1 MSSASTRPKSPI
13 GGGRSKGA
21 HDDPGLVRKL
31 TKHRREDLIRRRA
44 AQKDPTLRVS
54 EIDHHLAKVRRHNE
68 IVPDMARL
76 SIRTSLRCPR
86 ISKQNPL
93 RRRAR

>member
-1 MSSASTRPKSPI
+1 MVNRQQSSQPGDEA
-13 GGGRSKGA
+13 GRVTAPSRLGPETDKA
-21 HDDPGLVRKL
+21 
-31 TKHRREDLIRRRA
+31 RREDRFRWRA
-44 AQKDPTLRVS
+44 AQKDPTLRAS
-54 EIDHHLAKVRRHNE
+54 EIDHHLAKVRRHDE

-76 SIRTSLRCPR
+76 SIRLSLLCPR